1 MNHLIVYTH
10 LNPQSFTH
18 AVAEEVQSVSIKKG
32 HDIKFIDL
40 YADKFNPVLEF
51 PDVEYGFM
59 DGEAPADVKN
69 YQDQVAWAEHIT
81 FVYPMWWGQMP
92 AMLKGFIDR
101 VFSNGFAYAYGE
113 NGPEGLLTGKSV
125 QLIINTGNTTEV
137 LSEIG
142 ITQAATVLN
151 EAGIFGFC
159 GMSANVQF
167 FGNIVMSTDEERKQ
181 YLARV
186 GDIVS

>member
-167 FGNIVMSTDEERKQ
+167 FGNIIMSTDEERKQ
-181 YLARV
+181 YLASV
-186 GDIVS
+186 EDIFS